1 MERGV
6 WKMILQID
14 HLSKYYGKHRGVEHV
29 SLALEEGEI
38 FGLIGPNG
46 AGKSTTIRSVMN
58 MLNKTEGTVTFLG
71 KPLDK
76 NSIEL
81 KRQIGY
87 LPGEV
92 FLYEDMK
99 VSQMLDYHQSFYK
112 EDLKERRKYLVEALK
127 VDESKK
133 IEDLSL
139 GNRKKVGIVL
149 SMMHN
154 PKLLILD
161 EPTSGLDP
169 IMQKQFQKLLIE
181 EKQRGTTI
189 IYSTHILSEVS
200 QICDRVGIVR
210 DGRLI
215 QVDEVENLSRHTLQ
229 HVTIVSADAEKIVE
243 RLNLNVYDLSDDV
256 LKFKYDGDINVLLKV
271 ISAFPIIHLNIEE
284 PSIEE
289 IFMHYYQQEA

>member
-1 MERGV
+1 
-6 WKMILQID
+6 MILQID
-14 HLSKYYGKHRGVEHV
+14 NLSKYYGKQKGVEHV

-71 KPLDK
+71 RPLEK
-76 NSIEL
+76 NSIDL

-112 EDLKERRKYLVEALK
+112 EDLSERRKYLVEVLQ

-149 SMMHN
+149 ALMHN

-161 EPTSGLDP
+161 EPTNHLDV
-169 IMQKQFQKLLIE
+169 IIHKQFQNLLKE
-181 EKQRGTTI
+181 EKELCLKYRSSVI
-189 IYSTHILSEVS
+189 VSVLSEM
-200 QICDRVGIVR
+200 
-210 DGRLI
+210 
-215 QVDEVENLSRHTLQ
+215 
-229 HVTIVSADAEKIVE
+229 AD
-243 RLNLNVYDLSDDV
+243 
-256 LKFKYDGDINVLLKV
+256 
-271 ISAFPIIHLNIEE
+271 
-284 PSIEE
+284 
-289 IFMHYYQQEA
+289 

>member
-1 MERGV
+1 
-6 WKMILQID
+6 MILQID
-14 HLSKYYGKHRGVEHV
+14 NLSKYYGKQKGVEHV

-71 KPLDK
+71 RPLEK
-76 NSIEL
+76 NSIDL

-99 VSQMLDYHQSFYK
+99 VSQMLDYHQTFYK
-112 EDLKERRKYLVEALK
+112 EDLSERRKYLVEVLQ

-149 SMMHN
+149 ALMHN

-169 IMQKQFQKLLIE
+169 IMQKQFQNLLKE

-200 QICDRVGIVR
+200 QLCDRVGIVR

-229 HVTIVSADAEKIVE
+229 HVTVVSADAGRIAEELHLKE
-243 RLNLNVYDLSDDV
+243 YDLNVDT
-256 LKFKYDGDINVLLKV
+256 LKFSYDGDINALLKV
-271 ISAFPIIHLNIEE
+271 ISSYPITHLNIEE